1 MRMGILKTGSLLT
14 QKCKFTA
21 SKICS
26 QKVHKLSND
35 FLGSTLKTLQ
45 EKH

>member
-14 QKCKFTA
+14 RKCKFTA

-35 FLGSTLKTLQ
+35 FSSTLKTLQ
-45 EKH
+45 GKH